1 MKRHIA
7 KQPEEWPVSASVVI
21 YVRTTKANYSD

>member
-1 MKRHIA
+1 MKRHLMKKA
-7 KQPEEWPVSASVVI
+7 EESPASASVVI